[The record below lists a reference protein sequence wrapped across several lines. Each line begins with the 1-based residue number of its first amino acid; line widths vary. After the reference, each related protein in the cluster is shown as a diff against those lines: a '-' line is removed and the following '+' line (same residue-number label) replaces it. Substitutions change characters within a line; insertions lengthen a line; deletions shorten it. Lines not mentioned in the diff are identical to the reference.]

1 MSNEQILAELS
12 ALRKELSDLKKKQQE
27 DVDMTEEDKDEEEE
41 EEEPPSWGALLRP
54 VAVEPSQEGAQF
66 LCQVLSAP
74 PPLDQLR
81 ASEKSL
87 PCYKHVPQTPPPRG
101 KNRVDSALFNAQ
113 KKMEQAMHL
122 LVHNIETGD
131 RETLS
136 LSAAWIRS
144 SWEDI
149 QQQRRHLLAGKQ
161 SFKLDPRVDDTRPK
175 LLSKEEE
182 QKIIRTTRKPKPRAR
197 SFWGEASSS
206 TGRFQSHEQQS
217 SKPHTPRKGKGKRGK
232 GKGL

>member
-1 MSNEQILAELS
+1 
-12 ALRKELSDLKKKQQE
+12 
-27 DVDMTEEDKDEEEE
+27 MTEEGKDEEDE

-144 SWEDI
+144 IWEDI

-161 SFKLDPRVDDTRPK
+161 SFKLDPMLWESANGERVFVKHGGRETSSCVLSLWIPPCCS
-175 LLSKEEE
+175 LLLFLHW
-182 QKIIRTTRKPKPRAR
+182 I
-197 SFWGEASSS
+197 
-206 TGRFQSHEQQS
+206 
-217 SKPHTPRKGKGKRGK
+217 
-232 GKGL
+232 